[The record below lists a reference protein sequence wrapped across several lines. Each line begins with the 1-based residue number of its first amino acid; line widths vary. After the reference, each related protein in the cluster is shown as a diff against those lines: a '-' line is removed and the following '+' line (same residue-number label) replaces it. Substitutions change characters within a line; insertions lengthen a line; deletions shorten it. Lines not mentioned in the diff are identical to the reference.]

1 MIEIKH
7 GSENMCDLLN
17 KEIAELEN
25 AMIEELAHTLYCKQ
39 DKFDLSNPFDVAK
52 AVVEVMCVK
61 CLKHWVAVYPTDC
74 KLADIECPHCQKQ
87 GFVIKT
93 GEEIDF
99 D

>member
-1 MIEIKH
+1 MRV
-7 GSENMCDLLN
+7 DF
-17 KEIAELEN
+17 
-25 AMIEELAHTLYCKQ
+25 EELIPHT
-39 DKFDLSNPFDVAK
+39 VA
-52 AVVEVMCVK
+52 EVMCVK
-61 CLKHWVAVYPTDC
+61 CLKRWVAVYPTDC